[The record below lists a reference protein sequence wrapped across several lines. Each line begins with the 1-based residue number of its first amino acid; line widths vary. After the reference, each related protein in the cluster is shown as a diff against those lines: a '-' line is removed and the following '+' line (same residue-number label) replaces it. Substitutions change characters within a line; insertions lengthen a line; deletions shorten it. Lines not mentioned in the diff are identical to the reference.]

1 MKQKPWIWWHLRL
14 TFDSEESLTKYAVK
28 LEQMMIGLTSQYLA
42 VSEVSELGKPHIHMN
57 FLSNLSES
65 KLRDFLIPKGLG
77 RMDKY
82 LKEIDEKE
90 ILETDYYI
98 CKGEH
103 ECPPKILFKSNIKY
117 TTEYLEECNKKYWEI
132 NKTIKDKK
140 KQFKNCTFIDFV
152 VNDLKT
158 DFPEKVWDSK
168 DISQRR
174 LVLSYILNSL
184 GKKGKGFDS
193 IILKR
198 LMNGC
203 LNILDKRGMKA
214 YMESLIFDFQERE
227 MLGMD
232 V

>member
-14 TFDSEESLTKYAVK
+14 TFETEQSLTEYAVK
-28 LEQMMIGLTSQYLA
+28 LEQLLIAMTSQYI
-42 VSEVSELGKPHIHMN
+42 VVKEISQKEKPHIHMN

-82 LKEIDEKE
+82 LKEIEKE
-90 ILETDYYI
+90 NEMDCYV
-98 CKGEH
+98 CKGEL
-103 ECPPKILFKSNIKY
+103 EGSPEILLKSNIKY
-117 TTEYLEECNKKYWEI
+117 TTEYIDECHKKYWEVY
-132 NKTIKDKK
+132 NKIDSKK
-140 KQFKNCTFIDFV
+140 KSKNCTFIDLV

-158 DFPEKVWDSK
+158 DFPEKVWESREL
-168 DISQRR
+168 SHRR
-174 LVLSYILNSL
+174 LVLSYILESL
-184 GKKGKGFDS
+184 GKKGKGFDA

-214 YMESLIFDFQERE
+214 YMESLIFDIQERE
-227 MLGMD
+227 FLGVD